1 MEIKQLTEQIVTLLE
16 SKKGKQIK
24 VLNMEGITALADYF
38 ILVNAG
44 NKKHSQALAD
54 EVTKLLTD
62 NNIELLRENGYR
74 EGTWILQD
82 FGSIIVHIFVSEERT
97 YYDLDTMWGDA
108 KIEQQI
114 SGDQ

>member
-1 MEIKQLTEQIVTLLE
+1 MEIKQLTEQVVSLLE

-24 VLNMEGITALADYF
+24 VLNMDGITTLADYF

-44 NKKHSQALAD
+44 NKKHSQALSD
-54 EVTKLLTD
+54 EVTKLLAD
-62 NNIELLRENGYR
+62 NNGELLRENGYR

-82 FGSIIVHIFVSEERT
+82 FGSLIVHIFVPEERT